1 MTDEDALAVQ
11 YESETTGAHRRII
24 RRYNVLGTH
33 FDVDAR

>member
-1 MTDEDALAVQ
+1 MSKNTPVL
-11 YESETTGAHRRII
+11 ESETAAAHKRII